1 MRLNLK
7 KSKSIKYAIKIDVR
21 FVEDPEDICA
31 DLAYVAS
38 VLEGEH
44 WTERSQEL
52 ERFLGNIL

>member
-1 MRLNLK
+1 MFET
-7 KSKSIKYAIKIDVR
+7 KIDVR
-21 FVEDPEDICA
+21 FVEDLEDICA

-44 WTERSQEL
+44 WMEKFQEL